1 MNDGRIA
8 YIDFGMMDQL
18 DEVTKETLVD
28 AIVHLVNKDYTDLAE
43 DFCEAGVS
51 DSRNRYSPDCT
62 CLRSRAGKCN

>member
-1 MNDGRIA
+1 MNDGHWA

-43 DFCEAGVS
+43 DFFCEAGVS
-51 DSRNRYSPDCT
+51 DSRNR
-62 CLRSRAGKCN
+62 